1 MSVIRFKTIN
11 RYRRAIG
18 DLDDQLTYG
27 IHDTL
32 VMRGIAE
39 WVDQSPTATIPEA
52 LVPGRQ
58 VTEEPSRERRPRRF
72 HPKES

>member
-11 RYRRAIG
+11 RYRKSIG

-39 WVDQSPTATIPEA
+39 WVDQSPTGAIAKPE
-52 LVPGRQ
+52 VS
-58 VTEEPSRERRPRRF
+58 EEAPRERRPRRF